1 MPWQALFEMMTA
13 SIHRPSR
20 TMQPSVHAASLW
32 LYFVL
37 VAGIIVLP
45 GMDMAFVLASAL
57 TGGRRAGLA
66 AVGGIVAG
74 GWLHVALGAVGI
86 GLLLQAA
93 PGLFEALLLAGAL
106 YIGWIGLSLLR
117 GATALGEHATAA
129 RPASATFGRALATC
143 LLNPKA
149 YVFTLAVFPQFLRI
163 GGEPIAAQVLSMA
176 AITSGTQ
183 VAVYGGLA
191 LAAAGTR
198 AWLVRNP
205 GAQRRLGHAVGLL
218 LVAAA
223 AWTAAHGLAAG
234 R

>member
-1 MPWQALFEMMTA
+1 MHSLPA
-13 SIHRPSR
+13 S
-20 TMQPSVHAASLW
+20 SLW

-45 GMDMAFVLASAL
+45 GMDMAFVMASAL
-57 TGGRRAGLA
+57 AGGRRAGLA

-74 GWLHVALGAVGI
+74 GWLHLVLGAIGI

-93 PGLFEALLLAGAL
+93 PGLFEALLFAGAL
-106 YIGWIGLSLLR
+106 YVGWIGLSLLR
-117 GATALGEHATAA
+117 GATALGEAATAR
-129 RPASATFGRALATC
+129 RPALATFGRALATC

-149 YVFTLAVFPQFLRI
+149 YLFTLAVFPQFLRTDARSF
-163 GGEPIAAQVLSMA
+163 AAQALSMG
-176 AITSGTQ
+176 AITSFTQ
-183 VAVYGGLA
+183 VAVYGAIA

-205 GAQRRLGHAVGLL
+205 QAQRRIGHGVGLL
-218 LVAAA
+218 LIAAA
-223 AWTAAHGLAAG
+223 AWTAAHGL

>member
-1 MPWQALFEMMTA
+1 MHPAAHA
-13 SIHRPSR
+13 S
-20 TMQPSVHAASLW
+20 SLW

-57 TGGRRAGLA
+57 AGGRRAGLA
-66 AVGGIVAG
+66 AVGGLVAG
-74 GWLHVALGAVGI
+74 GWLHLVLGAVGV

-93 PGLFEALLLAGAL
+93 PGLFEALLVAGGL

-117 GATALGEHATAA
+117 GATALGEAATAP
-129 RPASATFGRALATC
+129 RPALATFGRALATC

-149 YVFTLAVFPQFLRI
+149 YVFTLAVFPQFLRTDSR
-163 GGEPIAAQVLSMA
+163 PFAVQALSMA
-176 AITSGTQ
+176 AITSLTQ
-183 VAVYGGLA
+183 LAVYGGIA

-205 GAQRRLGHAVGLL
+205 DSQRRLGHVVGLL
-218 LVAAA
+218 LIAAA

>member
-1 MPWQALFEMMTA
+1 MNAA
-13 SIHRPSR
+13 SAS
-20 TMQPSVHAASLW
+20 SLW

-45 GMDMAFVLASAL
+45 GMDMAFVMASAL
-57 TGGRRAGLA
+57 AGGRRAGLA
-66 AVGGIVAG
+66 AVGGLVAG
-74 GWLHVALGAVGI
+74 GWVHLVMGAIGI

-106 YIGWIGLSLLR
+106 YVGWIGLSLLR
-117 GATALGEHATAA
+117 GAAALGEAATSP
-129 RPASATFGRALATC
+129 RPALATFGRALATC

-149 YVFTLAVFPQFLRI
+149 YVFTLAVFPQFLRA
-163 GGEPIAAQVLSMA
+163 GARSLPAQALSMA
-176 AITSGTQ
+176 AITSFTQ
-183 VAVYGGLA
+183 VAVYGAIA

-198 AWLVRNP
+198 SWLARNP
-205 GAQRRLGHAVGLL
+205 DSQRRLGRVVGLL
-218 LVAAA
+218 LIAAA

>member
-1 MPWQALFEMMTA
+1 
-13 SIHRPSR
+13 
-20 TMQPSVHAASLW
+20 MQPSVHASSLW

-66 AVGGIVAG
+66 AVGGLVAG
-74 GWLHVALGAVGI
+74 GWLHVALGALGI

-93 PGLFEALLLAGAL
+93 PALFEALLVAGAA

-117 GATALGEHATAA
+117 GATALGEQATAA
-129 RPASATFGRALATC
+129 RPAAATFGRALATC

-149 YVFTLAVFPQFLRI
+149 YVFTLAVFPQFLRRD
-163 GGEPIAAQVLSMA
+163 GAPVAPQVLAMA

-183 VAVYGGLA
+183 MAIYGGIA

-205 GAQRRLGHAVGLL
+205 GAQRGLGHAVGLL
-218 LVAAA
+218 LIAAA

>member
-1 MPWQALFEMMTA
+1 MTTS
-13 SIHRPSR
+13 SIHQ
-20 TMQPSVHAASLW
+20 TLAMHASAHASSLW

-37 VAGIIVLP
+37 VTGIIVLP

-57 TGGRRAGLA
+57 AGGRRAGLA
-66 AVGGIVAG
+66 AVGGMVAG
-74 GWLHVALGAVGI
+74 GWLHLLLGAVGI

-93 PGLFEALLLAGAL
+93 PGLFEALLVAGAL
-106 YIGWIGLSLLR
+106 YIAWIGLSLLR
-117 GATALGEHATAA
+117 GATALGEAATSP
-129 RPASATFGRALATC
+129 RPAAATFGRALATC

-149 YVFTLAVFPQFLRI
+149 YVFTLAVFPQFLRADA
-163 GGEPIAAQVLSMA
+163 GPIATQALAMA
-176 AITSGTQ
+176 AITSFTQ
-183 VAVYGGLA
+183 AAVYGGIA

-205 GAQRRLGHAVGLL
+205 QAQRRLGHAVGWL
-218 LVAAA
+218 LVLAA